1 MSSLA
6 SVSRSSSDMSAAMAS
21 RNSFLAFAW
30 SGFFSSQ
37 SAGFLFASRIR
48 CADSD
53 TGACASRAA
62 RPAAPGV
69 LTVLPGG
76 TSAGPVGRG
85 FGVVG
90 TGLPVIEASFARAS
104 PSAVSSA
111 GVLGRSITAAL
122 S

>member
-1 MSSLA
+1 
-6 SVSRSSSDMSAAMAS
+6 MSAAMAS
-21 RNSFLAFAW
+21 RNSFLAFTW
-30 SGFFSSQ
+30 SGFFSSR

-85 FGVVG
+85 LGVVG
-90 TGLPVIEASFARAS
+90 AA
-104 PSAVSSA
+104 
-111 GVLGRSITAAL
+111 AAL
-122 S
+122 LGSEVGEGRVQGSLRLDGYCILGLERSA